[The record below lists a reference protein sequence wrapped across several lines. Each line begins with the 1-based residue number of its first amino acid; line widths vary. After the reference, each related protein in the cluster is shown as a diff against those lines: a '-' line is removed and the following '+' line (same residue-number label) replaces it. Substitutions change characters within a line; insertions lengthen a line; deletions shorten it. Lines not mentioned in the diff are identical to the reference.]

1 MAEAGRT
8 GQEGKGGTE
17 VESPFPPFESKI
29 LLGIKKN
36 SLVCKY

>member
-8 GQEGKGGTE
+8 GWEGKGGTE
-17 VESPFPPFESKI
+17 VESPFLPFENKI

-36 SLVCKY
+36 SFVYKY